1 MNDVSPFVVSSRMF
15 VFKWVDGQ
23 TWTIEITFD
32 IQHIIII
39 ISQPPVIYFPHT
51 RSGVRRL
58 TGRQTAQHLQS
69 MKIIKKNISQKDG
82 SGSIMLRPET
92 PEDLWHTYNL
102 LRKGDSV
109 RCTTVR
115 KVVKESNTGSTTSSK
130 KRLMLT
136 IRVKKVDFDPDVLE
150 VRLSGTVQSE
160 NESVRMGAHHTLT
173 LELNQ
178 NFSIEKECWD
188 QIYLD
193 LLEEASNPDRQAEV
207 AAVVMH
213 MGLAHVCLVTGA
225 LTITKARIDVNIPK
239 KRTGSSANS
248 KAITRFF
255 EAVYQAI
262 LRHID
267 FSKVKVV
274 LVGSPGYVKDDFFQ
288 YMQQEA
294 VRRDDRSIIENKSKF
309 VLVKASNGHKYA
321 LEEVFADPNIMSQM
335 NDTKVAREVEVLH
348 KFMRMMDVDPD
359 RAYYG
364 FHHVQQ
370 AQEQQAVDSLL
381 VTDELFRSSNVKMRR
396 QYVDL
401 VENVRAN
408 GGSVYIFS
416 SMHISG
422 QQLQQVS
429 GVAAILRYPLPDLDE
444 LEELAEEVPDY
455 GSDEED
461 SDEDNDAGMSRVEED
476 LAFMNF

>member
-1 MNDVSPFVVSSRMF
+1 
-15 VFKWVDGQ
+15 
-23 TWTIEITFD
+23 
-32 IQHIIII
+32 
-39 ISQPPVIYFPHT
+39 
-51 RSGVRRL
+51 
-58 TGRQTAQHLQS
+58 
-69 MKIIKKNISQKDG
+69 MKIIKKNISTKDG

-92 PEDLWHTYNL
+92 PEDLWHSYNL
-102 LRKGDSV
+102 LQRGDMV

-136 IRVKKVDFDPDVLE
+136 IQVKKVDFDPDALE

-160 NESVRMGAHHTLT
+160 NELVRMGSHHTLT

-188 QIYLD
+188 VIYLD
-193 LLEEASNPDRQAEV
+193 LIEEAVNPDRQAEI

-239 KRTGSSANS
+239 KRTGSSANAKS
-248 KAITRFF
+248 ITKFF

-262 LRHID
+262 LRHVD
-267 FSKVKVV
+267 FQKVKVV
-274 LVGSPGYVKDDFFQ
+274 LIGSPGYVKDDFFQ
-288 YMQQEA
+288 FMKQES
-294 VRRDDRSIIENKSKF
+294 VRREDRAYIENLSKF
-309 VLVKASNGHKYA
+309 VLVRASNGHKYA
-321 LEEVFADPNIMSQM
+321 LEEVFADPNIMQRM
-335 NDTKVAREVEVLH
+335 NDTKVAKEVEVLH
-348 KFMRMMDVDPD
+348 KFMRMMDIDPD

-364 FHHVQQ
+364 FAHVQK

-381 VTDELFRSSNVKMRR
+381 VTDELFRSSNVKTRR

-408 GGSVYIFS
+408 GGNVYVLS
-416 SMHISG
+416 TMHVSG
-422 QQLQQVS
+422 QQLHQVS

-444 LEELAEEVPDY
+444 LEELAEQEPTDY
-455 GSDEED
+455 TDDDDDDNEDEEGGETD
-461 SDEDNDAGMSRVEED
+461 QIRED
-476 LAFMNF
+476 LEYMNF